1 MHPTLPIPDPI
12 PAPAPLFHVLELIF
26 FGLHILLINVLLGG
40 SLITLAARI
49 WRPASGQRTAEA
61 IAHKLPVLFALAV
74 NARVATLLFL
84 QVLYGHLFYASSI
97 LIGTYWILVIP
108 AIVIAYYSCYV
119 LVRSSSPRLRA
130 FASGCSALLLLSIA
144 FVLATN
150 MLTMLRPDTWD
161 EYFGDRIGAVWKIPD
176 PMFLP
181 RYLHFVVASVAIAG
195 LFSAGVWT
203 HRKSHGID
211 GSATMINRGL
221 SIFGFATILQVGVG
235 IWLLT
240 SLKQE
245 YLTQFIGR
253 NVVATISI
261 WLGFLCAVASIASAF
276 ARQFRP
282 AVIMI
287 SITFVAMIIVRDEL
301 RTIFLGSV
309 FDPSSLTVVPQFDVL
324 AIFFLTLLIGVGI
337 ILWMLRTGFRAQS
350 GRTAP

>member
-1 MHPTLPIPDPI
+1 MHPALPIPDPI

-40 SLITLAARI
+40 SLITLGARI
-49 WRPASGQRTAEA
+49 WRTASGPRTAEA
-61 IAHKLPVLFALAV
+61 IAHKLPVIFALAV
-74 NARVATLLFL
+74 NAGVATLLFL

-108 AIVIAYYSCYV
+108 AIVIAYYSCYA
-119 LVRSSSPRLRA
+119 LVRSSSSRLRA
-130 FASGCSALLLLSIA
+130 FASGCTSLVLLSIA
-144 FVLATN
+144 FVLVTN

-161 EYFGDRIGAVWKIPD
+161 VYFNDRVGAVWKIPD
-176 PMFLP
+176 PSFFP

-195 LFSAGVWT
+195 LFSAGVWSY
-203 HRKSHGID
+203 RKNHGVD
-211 GSATMINRGL
+211 GSARMINRGL
-221 SIFGFATILQVGVG
+221 SIFGSATIVQIGVG
-235 IWLLT
+235 IWFLT

-282 AVIMI
+282 AVIMV
-287 SITFVAMIIVRDEL
+287 SITIVAMIIVRDEL
-301 RTIFLGSV
+301 RTIYLRGV
-309 FDPSSLTVVPQFDVL
+309 FDPSSLAVVPQFDVL
-324 AIFFLTLLIGVGI
+324 TIFSLALLIGVGI
-337 ILWMLRTGFRAQS
+337 VIWMLRAGFRAES
-350 GRTAP
+350 GRAAP